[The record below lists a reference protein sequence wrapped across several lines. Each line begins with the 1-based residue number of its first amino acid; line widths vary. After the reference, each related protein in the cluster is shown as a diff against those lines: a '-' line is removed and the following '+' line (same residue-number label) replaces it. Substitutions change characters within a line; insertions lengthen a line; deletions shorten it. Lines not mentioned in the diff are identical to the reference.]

1 VVVFNHANSYT
12 VYKLP
17 VVTRC
22 RSVLGHPKVVL
33 TADRTLMST
42 YRGISLASFFGCAPA
57 LDGNRSSGFW
67 YWLLKNQVTPRIL
80 FDFICNPIGH
90 DNGVAQFAP
99 YGLRKIEA
107 GLINHGYRREDV
119 VVAHPDYL
127 DRYIGPETEVVGTYE
142 MDPLGMGPVTMTFTY
157 GRRHVSYDEFYC
169 ADLHRKINEAKKKN
183 GSHAKVVAGA
193 SGTWQYN
200 YDPKKIEEYGLYAIV
215 EGELGGIAPELD
227 GVAGYFFDELINGHF
242 DQANP
247 FKKSEFKV
255 EIKEFNGNG
264 NGGKHHGRFLHYWDE
279 PSVDEIPNIVEPS
292 LHGMVEVMRGCG
304 RGCKFCDVT
313 LRPLRYYPPEKVQ
326 AEIAVNM
333 KKGGLRNAW
342 IHSDDIFVYGLNP
355 RTTKDMSPNRDALV
369 ELFQA
374 IMDTGIE
381 HTNPTHGTLAG
392 AIADEEL
399 IPRISKIIRSGPDNH
414 IGIQCGFETGS
425 VRLIG
430 KYADRKLA
438 PFKPVEWHW
447 VVKTGVKTLNENYW
461 VPAFT
466 IILGLDNDEQEEDSW
481 ETVNLIHELEKE
493 QPESKFTVTPLT
505 FVPIGLL
512 EKSKFYDIGNSMDPG
527 KLAVMYKTWQ
537 HNFTYGITKFM
548 HKVGQN
554 DPIRRYFF
562 TGLARSL
569 GGVPLWAMEKYAR
582 RKGPQ
587 HEAALEKVKNNY
599 W

>member
-1 VVVFNHANSYT
+1 
-12 VYKLP
+12 
-17 VVTRC
+17 
-22 RSVLGHPKVVL
+22 
-33 TADRTLMST
+33 
-42 YRGISLASFFGCAPA
+42 
-57 LDGNRSSGFW
+57 
-67 YWLLKNQVTPRIL
+67 
-80 FDFICNPIGH
+80 
-90 DNGVAQFAP
+90 
-99 YGLRKIEA
+99 
-107 GLINHGYRREDV
+107 
-119 VVAHPDYL
+119 
-127 DRYIGPETEVVGTYE
+127 
-142 MDPLGMGPVTMTFTY
+142 
-157 GRRHVSYDEFYC
+157 
-169 ADLHRKINEAKKKN
+169 
-183 GSHAKVVAGA
+183 
-193 SGTWQYN
+193 
-200 YDPKKIEEYGLYAIV
+200 
-215 EGELGGIAPELD
+215 
-227 GVAGYFFDELINGHF
+227 
-242 DQANP
+242 
-247 FKKSEFKV
+247 
-255 EIKEFNGNG
+255 
-264 NGGKHHGRFLHYWDE
+264 
-279 PSVDEIPNIVEPS
+279 
-292 LHGMVEVMRGCG
+292 
-304 RGCKFCDVT
+304 
-313 LRPLRYYPPEKVQ
+313 
-326 AEIAVNM
+326 
-333 KKGGLRNAW
+333 
-342 IHSDDIFVYGLNP
+342 IFVYGLNP

-399 IPRISKIIRSGPDNH
+399 LPRISKIIRSGPDNH

-425 VRLIG
+425 IRLIG

-493 QPESKFTVTPLT
+493 QPNSKFTVTPLT

-562 TGLARSL
+562 TGMARSL
-569 GGVPLWAMEKYAR
+569 GSVPLWAMEKYAR
-582 RKGPQ
+582 RKGTE
-587 HEAALEKVKNNY
+587 HEAAIEKVKNNY